1 MRFGIFSPFRRTGLM
16 TTVETESQLIDGA
29 VAEIKHAEALGLD
42 DVFLTEGYLTGPVH
56 NGASTLQQAAFVAG
70 ITNRV
75 RVVTAVT
82 SMPMH
87 NPLLVAIEA
96 ANLDHFTNGRFEL
109 GFGRSFSTVLCPTDP
124 PWSDGFL
131 GLGDTKRMPNP
142 LPEDGGRAKYLESIA
157 CVKGLLENE
166 VFSFNGDYYELDGVE
181 LYPRPYQQPSL
192 PLWGVAQSHASYEG
206 MGRAGVNLMIPW
218 PGYHGNFST
227 WEGTIEALAQYR
239 AAWREAGHPGSPLLS
254 VRVLISVAENK
265 EDAWDYAAKCF
276 EAMGGIQTVL
286 ADSAMAH
293 TTGLSAEQLIT
304 GIVGGPKSA
313 LLNAMQNATIEETI
327 ESVTVSGTPEF
338 ATEQFQRIK
347 EEFQADSV
355 QLDPI
360 GGPWSV
366 REVYKQSLNLI
377 ADQVMP
383 HFK

>member
-1 MRFGIFSPFRRTGLM
+1 LRFGCFSPFRRTGLL
-16 TTVETESQLIDGA
+16 TGVETESQLIDGA
-29 VAEIKHAEALGLD
+29 LAEIKHAEAVGLD
-42 DVFLTEGYLTGPVH
+42 DVFLTEGYFTGPVS
-56 NGASTLQQAAFVAG
+56 NGASTLQQASFIARL
-70 ITNRV
+70 TNRV
-75 RVVTAVT
+75 RIVTAVT
-82 SMPMH
+82 SLPMH
-87 NPLLVAIEA
+87 NPLVVAIEA
-96 ANLDHFTNGRFEL
+96 ANIDHFTNGRFEL
-109 GFGRSFSTVLCPTDP
+109 GFGRSFSTILCPTDP

-142 LPEDGGRAKYLESIA
+142 LPEDNGRAKYLESIA

-166 VFSFNGDYYELDGVE
+166 VFSFKGDYYELDEVE

-192 PLWGVAQSHASYEG
+192 PLWGVAQSVASYEG

-218 PGYHGNFST
+218 PGYHGNFET
-227 WEGTIEALAQYR
+227 WEGTIEGLAQYR

-254 VRVLISVAENK
+254 VRVLISLAESK
-265 EDAWDYAAKCF
+265 QDAWDYSAKCF
-276 EAMGGIQTVL
+276 EAMAGIHGLL

-293 TTGLSAEQLIT
+293 TTGLSSEALIT

-313 LLNAMQNATIEETI
+313 LLNAMENATLEETI
-327 ESVTVSGTPEF
+327 ESVTVTGTPEF

-360 GGPWSV
+360 GAPWGD
-366 REVYKQSLNLI
+366 REMYAQSLKLI